1 MTEKN
6 ELKNT
11 LKPISWFFHSILNL
25 PLLGLSVIVIIS
37 LLLRFNYFVP
47 EIPLTLDALDYFF
60 YAMDTS
66 LIGHLPTNYST
77 DNNGWPAF
85 LSIFFSFFKFDDG
98 ISYVQLQR
106 ILSIVISVGIT
117 IPVYLLCR
125 KFAGKPESLVA
136 SAIFAFEPRIIQN
149 SLLGLTEPL
158 YILLCSTSLL
168 FFLSNNKK
176 LVYFSFALVALATL
190 VRSEGLFLFIGLSI
204 IFFVRF
210 RRDRFVLPKYI
221 PAIVIFV
228 LLILPMAL
236 YRIEILGNDAIVG
249 RVTQGVERI
258 QTGETQGIL
267 TGLEN
272 YFKFLGWDLIPLF
285 IFFVPIGFFLIFR
298 NLNYQKLTII
308 VLTVLMSLP
317 AVYAYS
323 VPALDTRF
331 LFILYPMF
339 SVFSALTI
347 KKFVQ
352 RFSNKNLILISILVV
367 LFISSALFLEYK
379 VLDIEHEREA
389 FFVAKYLVESPNVIN
404 NYYPE
409 SRYLES
415 TEIFKNWDEVKPY
428 FFAEREKGISIRSSI
443 PHKFTAI
450 PTQGFDNMEDFI
462 QKNKEKGL
470 TVLVTDN
477 EKNRP
482 EFILDVFNNEEKFPY
497 LIKELDTSNL
507 GYSYHVKIFRIDYE
521 KFLEQYS
528 K

>member
-1 MTEKN
+1 MIGKN
-6 ELKNT
+6 ELINT
-11 LKPISWFFHSILNL
+11 LKPINWLFNSILNS
-25 PLLGLSVIVIIS
+25 PIFGLSFIIIVS
-37 LLLRFNYFVP
+37 LLLRFHYFVP
-47 EIPLTLDALDYFF
+47 ELPLTLDALDYFF

-66 LIGHLPTNYST
+66 TIGHLPTNYSPQ
-77 DNNGWPAF
+77 NNGWPTF
-85 LSIFFSFFKFDDG
+85 LSIFFSLFKFDDG
-98 ISYVQLQR
+98 ISYIQLQR
-106 ILSIVISVGIT
+106 ILSIVISACII

-125 KFAGKPESLVA
+125 KFVGKPESLIA
-136 SAIFAFEPRIIQN
+136 STIFAFEPRIIQN
-149 SLLGLTEPL
+149 SLFGLTEPL

-176 LVYFSFALVALATL
+176 LVYSSFGLVALATL
-190 VRSEGLFLFIGLSI
+190 VRSEALFLFIGLSV
-204 IFFVRF
+204 IFFIRL
-210 RRDRFVLPKYI
+210 RHDRFVLPKYL
-221 PAIVIFV
+221 PALAIFV
-228 LLILPMAL
+228 LLLLPMSL
-236 YRIEILGNDAIVG
+236 YRIEILGDDSIIG
-249 RVTQGVERI
+249 RVTDGIERT
-258 QTGETQGIL
+258 QTGMTQGIIV
-267 TGLEN
+267 GLEN

-285 IFFVPIGFFLIFR
+285 IFFVPVGFFLIFR

-308 VLTVLMSLP
+308 GSTVLMSFP

-339 SVFSALTI
+339 SIFSALTI
-347 KKFVQ
+347 KKFVD
-352 RFSNKNLILISILVV
+352 RFSNKNLILISIMGIIFL
-367 LFISSALFLEYK
+367 SSVIFLEYK
-379 VLDIEHEREA
+379 VMDIEHERDA
-389 FFVAKYLVESPNVIN
+389 FFVAKYLVESPNVLN

-415 TEIFKNWDEVKPY
+415 AEIFENWNKVKPY
-428 FFAEREKGISIRSSI
+428 FFEEREKGISVRASV

-450 PTQGFDNMEDFI
+450 PTDGYISIEDFI
-462 QKNKEKGL
+462 QKNKERGL

-477 EKNRP
+477 KKNRA

-521 KFLEQYS
+521 KFLEQVS